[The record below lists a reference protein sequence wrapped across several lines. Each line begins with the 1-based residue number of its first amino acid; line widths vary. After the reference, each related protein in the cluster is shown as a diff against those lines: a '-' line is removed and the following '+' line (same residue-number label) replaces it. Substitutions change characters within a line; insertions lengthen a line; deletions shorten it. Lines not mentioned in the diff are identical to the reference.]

1 MIGSVAGMAHQATST
16 RPGPGAGVRAAV
28 RAVTEGARA
37 SESLRAAW
45 RTFAWS
51 RLAILAVAAFAAL
64 SAGSGGVGAA
74 NAERFDEPSLTR
86 PLGGLGDALASPLA
100 HWDAVWYLGIAESGY
115 PSADSPR
122 AAFFP
127 LYPLLT
133 RAVAQAGG
141 GSRGALLL
149 AAYAVSLVAL
159 LAALVLLYRLAAL
172 ELGRR
177 LAAPTLLLLSV
188 FPASLF
194 LGAPYSESLYLLAS
208 VGAFYAARTGH
219 WAWAG
224 VAAAAASGTRSAG
237 VLLLL
242 PLALIYLYGPR
253 EGKGA
258 VLAGEGKVQC
268 LPEQRPGCAPPR
280 TFRLRS
286 SPKDK
291 APDRTL
297 ATGEGWLA
305 ALRPGYALRADA
317 AWLLLAPAGL
327 VAYATYLGFAH
338 GDALAF
344 GSVQEY
350 WAREFAG
357 PLKGFWEGVV
367 AAVDGARQIA
377 SGSRDPVFFEQA
389 GGDPFR
395 AAAMNLMLLATLVFA
410 LAGTVGVLRRLPF
423 AYGAYV
429 AAALMLPL
437 SYPVGPQ
444 PLMSL
449 PRFVVVLFPIF
460 MWLALVCGERRI
472 TDRAAA
478 ASAVGLGLFVTQ
490 FAGWQFVS

>member
-1 MIGSVAGMAHQATST
+1 M
-16 RPGPGAGVRAAV
+16 RAV
-28 RAVTEGARA
+28 RERARA

-45 RTFAWS
+45 RAFLWS

-64 SAGSGGVGAA
+64 SVGQGGVGAA
-74 NAERFDEPSLTR
+74 NAERFDEPALTR
-86 PLGGLGDALASPLA
+86 PLGGLGDTLASPLA

-122 AAFFP
+122 VAFFP

-133 RAVAQAGG
+133 GASAELGG

-149 AAYAVSLVAL
+149 AAYAVSLAAL
-159 LAALVLLYRLAAL
+159 LGALVLLHRLAAL

-177 LAAPTLLLLSV
+177 LAAPTLLLLCV

-194 LGAPYSESLYLLAS
+194 LGAPYSESLFLLAS

-224 VAAAAASGTRSAG
+224 AAAAAASGTRSAG
-237 VLLLL
+237 VLLLV

-253 EGKGA
+253 E
-258 VLAGEGKVQC
+258 
-268 LPEQRPGCAPPR
+268 
-280 TFRLRS
+280 
-286 SPKDK
+286 DK
-291 APDRTL
+291 ASAEIRT
-297 ATGEGWLA
+297 GVSGRLA
-305 ALRPGYALRADA
+305 ALRPAYSVRADA
-317 AWLLLAPAGL
+317 SWLLLAPAGL
-327 VAYATYLGFAH
+327 IVYAAYLGFAH

-344 GSVQEY
+344 ASVQTY
-350 WAREFAG
+350 WGREFAG
-357 PLKGFWEGVV
+357 PLGGVWEGIV
-367 AAVDGARQIA
+367 AAVDGVRQIA
-377 SGSRDPVFFEQA
+377 SGSRDPVFFERA
-389 GGDPFR
+389 AGDPFR
-395 AAAMNLMLLATLVFA
+395 VAGMNLMLLATLVFA

-429 AAALMLPL
+429 ASALMLPL

-460 MWLALVCGERRI
+460 MWLAIVCEERGI
-472 TDRAAA
+472 TDRVAA

-490 FAGWQFVS
+490 FAGWYFVA

>member
-1 MIGSVAGMAHQATST
+1 M
-16 RPGPGAGVRAAV
+16 RAAS
-28 RAVTEGARA
+28 EHARA

-45 RTFAWS
+45 RAFVWS

-64 SAGSGGVGAA
+64 STGQGGVGAA

-122 AAFFP
+122 VAFFP

-133 RAVAQAGG
+133 RALGEVGG
-141 GSRGALLL
+141 GSAGALLL
-149 AAYAVSLVAL
+149 AGYAVSLGAL
-159 LAALVLLYRLAAL
+159 LGALVLLYRLTCL

-177 LAAPTLLLLSV
+177 LAAPTLLLLCA

-194 LGAPYSESLYLLAS
+194 LGAPYSESLFLLAS
-208 VGAFYAARTGH
+208 IGAFYAARTGH

-224 VAAAAASGTRSAG
+224 TAAAAASGTRSAG

-242 PLALIYLYGPR
+242 PLVLIYLYGPR
-253 EGKGA
+253 DSA
-258 VLAGEGKVQC
+258 AL
-268 LPEQRPGCAPPR
+268 LPRRSGCASPE

-286 SPKDK
+286 SP
-291 APDRTL
+291 AGRRQPP
-297 ATGEGWLA
+297 ATGGGWLA
-305 ALRPGYALRADA
+305 ALRPAYPLRADA
-317 AWLLLAPAGL
+317 GWLALAPAGL
-327 VAYATYLGFAH
+327 VAFATYMGLAH
-338 GDALAF
+338 GDPLAF
-344 GSVQEY
+344 ASVQEY
-350 WAREFAG
+350 WGRDFAG
-357 PLKGFWEGVV
+357 PLAGVWEGLV
-367 AAVDGARQIA
+367 AAVDGARQLA
-377 SGSRDPVFFEQA
+377 SGARDPVVFEQA

-395 AAAMNLMLLATLVFA
+395 VAGMNLMLLATLAFA
-410 LAGTVGVLRRLPF
+410 LVGAVGVLRRLPF

-429 AAALMLPL
+429 SAALVLPL

-460 MWLALVCGERRI
+460 MWLAIVCERRGI
-472 TDRAAA
+472 TDRVAA
-478 ASAVGLGLFVTQ
+478 ASAVGLGVFVTQ
-490 FAGWQFVS
+490 FAGWYFVA